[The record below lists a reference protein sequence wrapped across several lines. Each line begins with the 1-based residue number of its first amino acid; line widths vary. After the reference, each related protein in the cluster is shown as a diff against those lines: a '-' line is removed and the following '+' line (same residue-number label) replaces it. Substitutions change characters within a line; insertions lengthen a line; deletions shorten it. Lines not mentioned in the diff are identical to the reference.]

1 MVIKHGG
8 KKIPVKF
15 LTESELHE
23 EGGAQLEQ
31 GQFLFGMYKA
41 RNQEIL
47 LNKETRDQFTTFVHE
62 LGEYISNEYQQETP
76 HQEMSVFTKVIADI
90 LEQNWNGIAKT
101 FKLGG
106 NHGN

>member
-15 LTESELHE
+15 LAEDELHE

-47 LNKETRDQFTTFVHE
+47 LNKDTRDQFATFVHE
-62 LGEYISNEYQQETP
+62 LGEYVSNEYQQETP
-76 HQEMSVFTKVIADI
+76 HSEMSVFAKVIADI
-90 LEQNWNGIAKT
+90 FQQNWGTISKT
-101 FKLGG
+101 FNLK
-106 NHGN
+106 